1 MPQQRRLLSR
11 PELFDLLAQGLA
23 SRLTVLTPNTRL
35 AQALAGDF
43 DRAQQAASRAH
54 WETADILPFD
64 AFVARLW
71 EDALYSPR
79 GASLPLLLSPI
90 QELAAWEDAVR
101 ASGIAD
107 PVFSAPAAAVQCR
120 EAWKLSHAWH
130 VGLRRAEPANE
141 DQAAWLDWASRYERV
156 VKGHTD
162 GARLPDVVG
171 RSLDLGTPK
180 PVTIALAGFDIV
192 TPQMSDFLN
201 ALSAAGC
208 EVCEV
213 APLAIESTVVRIEL
227 TQSKDEI
234 EAAAAWA
241 RARLSPSPLGEGR
254 GEGQPRIGI
263 VVPDLARSR
272 ARVARAFAAALKP
285 AHALTPGPLPFD
297 ISLGEPLSGFPLVGD
312 ALRLLEL
319 AGPAVPFEHASRLV
333 RSPFIGGAES
343 EIDVR
348 ARLDAWLRERSG
360 PRITLDQLLR
370 LAAAAQGCRADRL
383 LDLLA
388 ALAAARKASLFGAKG
403 AAEWAKAFSEALRA
417 AGFPGERTLDSIEY
431 QALQRWHT
439 LLAEFGS
446 LERVTG
452 KMGYA
457 EACRRLARIADAAIF
472 QPESPEA
479 PIRILGVL
487 ESAGLEFDHLWVMG
501 LTADAWPLPA
511 RPNPFLPMRAQRAAG
526 IPQADPRAS
535 LELDRRITSGWR
547 RSAPEVVFSH
557 ARAEGE
563 AELAPSP
570 LIADVAVSSLEAL
583 GVAAPATLRAAIRRG
598 GRVETL
604 DDASAPPIAQAE
616 QRGGTGLFRDQ
627 AACPFRGYARRRV
640 AAKPLE
646 VPRLGL
652 DPRDRG
658 NLLHAMLAEVWRE
671 LADSAALHSS
681 TSVALRELLDRAAKL
696 AIADVKR
703 KRGDALSGRF
713 ERLECD
719 RLVRLAADWLV
730 MERARPDFQV
740 LATEDERPLT
750 FGGVTVKAR
759 LDRMDALARGR
770 AIIDYKTGECATSS
784 WLGERPEEPQ
794 LPMYALA
801 GMDVS
806 VVAFGQVKVGKM
818 GFKGIAREKD
828 LVPGAN
834 LVTDDRSRAASKYR
848 DWAELVEGWRL
859 ELERIGRGF
868 ATGDARVDPKR
879 GPLTCV
885 NCDQHM
891 FCRIAEK
898 AAFGV
903 RKGDAADE

>member
-11 PELFDLLAQGLA
+11 PELFHLLAQGHA
-23 SRLTVLTPNTRL
+23 SRLAVLTPNARL
-35 AQALAGDF
+35 AQALQRDF
-43 DRAQQAASRAH
+43 DRAQQALCLAA
-54 WETADILPFD
+54 WETADVLPFD

-71 EDALYSPR
+71 EEALYSAR
-79 GASLPLLLSPI
+79 GASLPLLLTPI

-141 DQAAWLDWASRYERV
+141 DQAAWLDWASRYERA

-180 PVTIALAGFDIV
+180 PATVALAGIDIV

-208 EVCEV
+208 EVCDV
-213 APLAIESTVVRIEL
+213 APPEIESAVARVEL
-227 TQSKDEI
+227 TQYRDEI

-241 RARLSPSPLGEGR
+241 RARLER
-254 GEGQPRIGI
+254 GSTRIGI

-297 ISLGEPLSGFPLVGD
+297 ISLGEPLSGFPIVGD

-319 AGPAVPFEHASRLV
+319 AGPAVAFEHASRLV
-333 RSPFIGGAES
+333 RSPFIGGAEA

-360 PRITLDQLLR
+360 PRITLEQLLA
-370 LAAAAQGCRADRL
+370 LAAAAKGCRAGRL

-388 ALAAARKASLFGAKG
+388 ALAAARKASLFGAKS
-403 AAEWAKAFSEALRA
+403 APDWAKAFSEALRVV
-417 AGFPGERTLDSIEY
+417 GFPGERALDSIEY
-431 QALQRWHT
+431 QAMQRWHT

-472 QPESPEA
+472 QPESPEV

-511 RPNPFLPMRAQRAAG
+511 RPNPFLPVRAQRAAG
-526 IPQADPRAS
+526 IPQADPASS
-535 LELDRRITSGWR
+535 LELDRRITQGWR
-547 RSAPEVVFSH
+547 RSAREVIFSH

-570 LIADVAVSSLEAL
+570 LIADVAGSSLEAL
-583 GVAAPATLRAAIRRG
+583 GVAASPELRAAIRGG
-598 GRVETL
+598 GRIETV
-604 DDASAPPIAQAE
+604 DDANAPAITQPE

-640 AAKPLE
+640 GAKPLE
-646 VPRLGL
+646 TPRIGL

-658 NLLHAMLAEVWRE
+658 NLLHALLAEAWRD
-671 LADSAALHSS
+671 LHDSAALHAR
-681 TSVALRELLDRAAKL
+681 TPAQLGELLDRAAGV
-696 AIADVKR
+696 AIAEVKR

-713 ERLECD
+713 ERLERE
-719 RLVRLAADWLV
+719 RLVRLATDWLA
-730 MERARPDFQV
+730 MERGRPDFQV
-740 LATEDERPLT
+740 LATEDARPLT

-759 LDRMDALARGR
+759 LDRMDAIAQGR

-818 GFKGIAREKD
+818 GFKGLAREKD

-848 DWAELVEGWRL
+848 DWNQLVEGWRV
-859 ELERIGRGF
+859 ELERIGRAF
-868 ATGDARVDPKR
+868 AAGDARVDPKR

-903 RKGDAADE
+903 RKGDETDE